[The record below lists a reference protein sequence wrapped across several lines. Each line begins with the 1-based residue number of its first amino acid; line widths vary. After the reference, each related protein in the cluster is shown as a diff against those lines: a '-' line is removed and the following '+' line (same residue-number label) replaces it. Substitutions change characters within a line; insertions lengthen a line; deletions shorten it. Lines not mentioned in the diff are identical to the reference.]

1 MRDDFRT
8 EMTRIRAEIT
18 RNVDMVNAHVRALDQ
33 RLRII
38 SQSVST
44 AEGYPIVLRQQFHAI
59 DVKLNALNDDSIT
72 AQGKLDRIS
81 HALTATNDAS
91 TLAGCVNVVKRSLT
105 AANGNPIILHEQLDP
120 ISQALTNSDDP
131 HTVTARLET
140 VTRSLTAADGNP
152 VLLRE
157 SLDTINRALTNHDDV
172 TTVAGRLK
180 VVKRSLTPANG
191 NPIILYE
198 RLDAIHRVLTDW
210 ADTNTMAGRLETV
223 RQSLTTADGNPVSLY
238 NIDRRVTTVT
248 RVLMDEDEGLMARF
262 NTIRQ
267 TLADPGDPTT
277 VAGRLETVRRS
288 VTTADGNPVILHER
302 LDTISE
308 ELTNRDAV
316 DTVAGR
322 LEWVGRILTTE
333 DGEPILLQ
341 QYHHDTRRR
350 LEEVFRPLQTE
361 LRAGHF
367 NSAARAVNA
376 KITCCTTPIYPF
388 HGVNNQRIPGF
399 PPTYLHLKGLNVAPA
414 GFKAGEDV
422 YGEGDV
428 YFRQAQWPI
437 DPSVKTI
444 EHIHQE
450 YGDKGDVGVAA
461 AYLERDC
468 TKVLTPVNV
477 VGSLWRQ
484 LMGSRAP
491 ISDRVADIF
500 NENRPDSKQPGIEE
514 MTELLKEKLSSFDR
528 CFIIIDGLDGYYDS
542 EAEQILL
549 LETLFALID
558 HVNIP
563 VTSDRTD
570 REEMSEGLHFTV
582 TVQARE
588 VEEMVHGELTS
599 LSQDQLLSWSVNDAA
614 SKISKATGNCWLLA
628 NLRLDRIRSVNSAA
642 EGDVIL
648 HDPPQTLPEAHLKAT
663 ASVKEQPLARQQ
675 MASKDLKAACAHLTL
690 VDEDRD
696 VIRFIHPSTR
706 SFISSSSLVGSTDA
720 NLALAQDCLEYLLH
734 PQFEDP
740 FQLRK
745 SQMRVTVKR
754 YPFLA
759 YAAMCWAEHCCK
771 AEARSSSLDD
781 NIAELLNDPPKV
793 AFLLDVVDFCK
804 VGGGRGA
811 ADMAR
816 GASGLWIAASCG
828 LEVVVQKLLD
838 LGAEVDAKDTSPKLS
853 PPEQAVRR
861 EHFGTTSLLVEAGAA
876 ATGIDLHFAAY
887 HGQAKLVHRM
897 LERGAPANVRPSGST
912 RWNPV
917 EVALLHEHTET
928 ASVLFDFG
936 AKFQGPIQFIDM
948 WDMMLPTV
956 LNAACRHIVLCLR
969 ICLQAI
975 PEDDGILLTGED
987 PPGLKACSAGWQA
1000 MPWCFAGLYQ
1010 SLNLCFRKATVSDAT
1025 PMDSVFRAAGS
1036 ALRCQQLD
1044 HFDYIVDKYLDIN
1057 YLYRGSDGLL
1067 SLAVEAGYPRV
1078 VEKLLVAGVK
1088 VRTMDLHVS
1097 VSGGNKDD
1105 DSKSLFHSLLSK
1117 IDDLNALDGLE
1128 LETLLAVEPDVA
1140 RRPVN
1145 ATQLIPF
1152 CIRKKYDFNED
1163 AIELTA
1169 ELESIIHILTA
1180 NGADFNAPVEETMP
1194 LPMAVAKESEG
1205 LVKLLLLKGADPNGR
1220 GWQGLTVL
1228 HEAVQKK
1235 NAEIVE
1241 MLLDHKARPN
1251 VVDHHGHASLHDAIA
1266 SGLSEI
1272 AIQLLKKGASPA
1284 VRERWGKIAMSE
1296 CHGKVNAEAM
1306 ELLRSS
1312 VTQYEEGE
1320 TEWHR
1325 VVTQLKSTTAL
1336 EKLQRC
1342 PDANV
1347 KSSYGESLLYR
1358 AADKGRT
1365 AIREILLFKQAEVD
1379 IAEAGRVDVAKPL
1392 LTWGANVDHIDYY
1405 GMTALHRAAPGGRKA
1420 VTKLLLQQ
1428 KADFKIED
1436 GKGFTAPRLAA
1447 MRGHLSVVKLIVEED
1462 GDAATV
1468 VVRQADTRTSCLHV
1482 AAEHR
1487 HGGIVRWLMKLGCP
1501 PDTEES
1507 GGFTPLG
1514 YVSIVC
1520 TLLDHGADVLG
1531 KGGIMG
1537 PLYMAIDHGR
1547 TDADAET
1554 STLVVCQ
1561 TLLERGADVHQSSLF
1576 GSTPLDAAVS
1586 SGYLHVAKL
1595 LLDAGAGRPRPQ
1607 GPVAKAAGKGDTA
1620 MVRLL
1625 LDSGFT
1631 ADDVNPHS
1639 GSADT
1644 ELSAAAAAGSHVD
1657 VLKLLLSRGAD
1668 VNALQGGGEGSA
1680 GGIEGAV
1687 SGRGDGV
1694 WIATWSRMGRR

>member
-399 PPTYLHLKGLNVAPA
+399 PPTYLHLKGLNEDLLNRILESLGLSTAGTLGQKRKRLMWRQQASRRGKTCMAKEMYTLGPLDFEELHNFHRYRIRSDEPPSVLSSAPFRTWFGERKKIFWCCGIA
-414 GFKAGEDV
+414 GSGKTTTC
-422 YGEGDV
+422 
-428 YFRQAQWPI
+428 
-437 DPSVKTI
+437 VKTI

-956 LNAACRHIVLCLR
+956 LNAACRHIV
-969 ICLQAI
+969 
-975 PEDDGILLTGED
+975 
-987 PPGLKACSAGWQA
+987 
-1000 MPWCFAGLYQ
+1000 
-1010 SLNLCFRKATVSDAT
+1010 
-1025 PMDSVFRAAGS
+1025 
-1036 ALRCQQLD
+1036 
-1044 HFDYIVDKYLDIN
+1044 
-1057 YLYRGSDGLL
+1057 
-1067 SLAVEAGYPRV
+1067 
-1078 VEKLLVAGVK
+1078 
-1088 VRTMDLHVS
+1088 
-1097 VSGGNKDD
+1097 
-1105 DSKSLFHSLLSK
+1105 
-1117 IDDLNALDGLE
+1117 
-1128 LETLLAVEPDVA
+1128 EPDVA

-1379 IAEAGRVDVAKPL
+1379 TGRVDVAKPL

-1482 AAEHR
+1482 AAEHS

-1576 GSTPLDAAVS
+1576 GSRGRKWRKGVEGENVS
-1586 SGYLHVAKL
+1586 I
-1595 LLDAGAGRPRPQ
+1595 GRWLSQ

-1644 ELSAAAAAGSHVD
+1644 GLSAAAAAGSHVD

-1680 GGIEGAV
+1680 GGIEAAV
-1687 SGRGDGV
+1687 GGRGDGI